1 MSYHGGPP
9 PGNEYWPGQDPPNAY
24 GVPQSR
30 SPFLENGPLHYQPPA
45 NEGQY
50 WNQNGQMQYGM
61 NTNYANNGL
70 YAPVPPQ
77 QQVEQPQ
84 FISPAQLFQQPLTPS
99 ILSHPSQNTPS
110 GRTLSNPA
118 SYNSSRMA
126 PLTPANTQPDMAQ
139 LLVSL
144 AEEYF
149 QAAQELAPTAALS
162 MTVADVE
169 AYEGLIAT
177 GLGCLDTALKRIKL
191 QPRMEANIRLRF
203 AGVLFEET
211 ENSMEAETALSKGI
225 ALCERV
231 CSCYFGA
238 WVGLTQRS
246 ESLLRPQIRHAI
258 LVSTVHGEEEPE
270 GFYESSGWPYI

>member
-1 MSYHGGPP
+1 
-9 PGNEYWPGQDPPNAY
+9 
-24 GVPQSR
+24 
-30 SPFLENGPLHYQPPA
+30 
-45 NEGQY
+45 
-50 WNQNGQMQYGM
+50 MQYGM

-70 YAPVPPQ
+70 YAPAPPQ

-84 FISPAQLFQQPLTPS
+84 FISPAQLFQQPLAPS
-99 ILSHPSQNTPS
+99 LLSHPSQNTPS

-258 LVSTVHGEEEPE
+258 LVSTVHGEEEPK

>member
-1 MSYHGGPP
+1 M
-9 PGNEYWPGQDPPNAY
+9 
-24 GVPQSR
+24 
-30 SPFLENGPLHYQPPA
+30 
-45 NEGQY
+45 
-50 WNQNGQMQYGM
+50 
-61 NTNYANNGL
+61 T
-70 YAPVPPQ
+70 
-77 QQVEQPQ
+77 
-84 FISPAQLFQQPLTPS
+84 
-99 ILSHPSQNTPS
+99 
-110 GRTLSNPA
+110 
-118 SYNSSRMA
+118 
-126 PLTPANTQPDMAQ
+126 Q

-149 QAAQELAPTAALS
+149 QAAQELAPAAALS

-231 CSCYFGA
+231 CSYYFGRMGRA
-238 WVGLTQRS
+238 NTAFRITTTTS
-246 ESLLRPQIRHAI
+246 NTPCNSC
-258 LVSTVHGEEEPE
+258 
-270 GFYESSGWPYI
+270 